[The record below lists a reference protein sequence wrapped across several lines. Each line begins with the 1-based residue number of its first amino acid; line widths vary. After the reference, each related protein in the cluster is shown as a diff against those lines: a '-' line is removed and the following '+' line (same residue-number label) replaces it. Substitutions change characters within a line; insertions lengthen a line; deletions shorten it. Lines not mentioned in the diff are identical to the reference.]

1 MDQVIPFS
9 QAMDLLCS
17 SHPKYNNSSLPLI
30 GHAYILGRTPVEAL
44 HKQRRRHGDIFR
56 LDSGPWPTVYICGY
70 KLISE
75 ALKSDVFAN
84 RPHDATRSPGWH
96 RACKFPIKVVT

>member
-1 MDQVIPFS
+1 MDQVIPFNK
-9 QAMDLLCS
+9 ALDLLPS
-17 SHPKYNNSSLPLI
+17 SQPLSTHYSLPLI

-44 HKQRRRHGDIFR
+44 QKQRRRHGDIFR

-75 ALKSDVFAN
+75 ALKSDVFAH
-84 RPHDATRSPGWH
+84 RPHDRIPGM
-96 RACKFPIKVVT
+96 AQSL